1 MNIYSKHNS
10 IRIRKSLLLNIFIIF
25 VEHLHLYYLYYYYY
39 YYYFH
44 LNNKHNN
51 EVMYIARLSDELIR
65 YTRIRSYMFDRKIFL
80 TFSNI
85 GYNLRDNEIIALEA
99 IKNTIYSFDFIST
112 RLKNDKHFLFNAFQ
126 LNPNLYL
133 IDMDI
138 SNKNFIKKIRDISI
152 NIFDLD
158 FMKENAFY
166 LDKFK
171 NFKDI
176 INYLINK
183 NKFEIICLNN
193 NLVNFI
199 SENLNNYKSFF
210 YYLCYYCRYDII
222 YNNKNLTNYLLS
234 I

>member
-1 MNIYSKHNS
+1 
-10 IRIRKSLLLNIFIIF
+10 
-25 VEHLHLYYLYYYYY
+25 
-39 YYYFH
+39 
-44 LNNKHNN
+44 
-51 EVMYIARLSDELIR
+51 
-65 YTRIRSYMFDRKIFL
+65 
-80 TFSNI
+80 
-85 GYNLRDNEIIALEA
+85 
-99 IKNTIYSFDFIST
+99 
-112 RLKNDKHFLFNAFQ
+112 
-126 LNPNLYL
+126 
-133 IDMDI
+133 MDI